1 MFGYVLPCKMELK
14 VKDYEK
20 FKSYYCGLCISI
32 KNQFGNLPRMTL
44 NYDMTF
50 LAILLDGLSNEKD
63 LYKIIRC
70 IAHPTKKK
78 VIIENNTSIDFAAYC
93 NIMLSYHKLLDDA
106 ADDKKLSKKF
116 SSSILKMY
124 INKNNSN
131 KDLEEYIKNRLYD
144 LSKLENN
151 PPEDLSL
158 DSISEPFALLTGH
171 LLGFSLKNI
180 VLKDKLTTL
189 GYNIGKWIYII
200 DAYDDLE
207 EDMEK
212 NKFNAINTIF
222 NKEHVSFEEFLPSIK
237 ERIEFTLTCC
247 ASTALQNLNDLPL
260 KKNKNLLYN
269 IIELG
274 LMEKMEIIFKRSEK
288 NERSL

>member
-14 VKDYEK
+14 VKDHEK

-32 KNQFGNLPRMTL
+32 KKQFGNLPRMAL

-50 LAILLDGLSNEKD
+50 LAVLLDGLSAEKD

-78 VIIENNTSIDFAAYC
+78 IIIEKNTSIDFAAYC
-93 NIMLSYHKLLDDA
+93 NIMLSYYKLLDDA
-106 ADDKKLSKKF
+106 ADDKKISKKLA
-116 SSSILKMY
+116 SSILKTY
-124 INKNNSN
+124 INKDDTN
-131 KDLEEYIKNRLYD
+131 KALEEYIKNRLYD

-151 PPEDLSL
+151 PPEDISL
-158 DSISEPFALLTGH
+158 DSISDPFALLTGY
-171 LLGFSLKNI
+171 LLSFSIEDLILKY
-180 VLKDKLTTL
+180 KLHTL
-189 GYNIGKWIYII
+189 GYNIGKWIYLI

-207 EDMEK
+207 KDMEK

-222 NKEHVSFEEFLPSIK
+222 NKEHLSFEEFLPSIK
-237 ERIEFTLTCC
+237 DRIEFTLTCC
-247 ASTALQNLNDLPL
+247 ASTALQSLKKLPL
-260 KKNKNLLYN
+260 IKNKNLLYN

-274 LMEKMEIIFKRSEK
+274 LMEKMEIIFKRSE
-288 NERSL
+288 NHERSL